1 MMRHSCLFRPISGL
15 LSSILVYTAVTCS
28 VSSCTDDTF
37 NKYQQENTGLLTFDV
52 KVPGNWTNGLS
63 RAATDISIK
72 RMSQSAHTEPLYL
85 VTEISEV
92 AADAA
97 ASDAAAEEAATRG
110 SMVNSTDNFH
120 TNFGLSAICY
130 TGTWPDGNPTD
141 WNTDFAHNLEVTQKE
156 GKWQSAE
163 KLNWL
168 GSGGIRF
175 FAYSPYSSSDN
186 GIVHSDKSQ
195 GGIPTLTYT
204 VPTDVRKQQD
214 LMTATKDCSGG
225 QGGAVDLQFKHA
237 LAAITIKTGKE
248 MLSGEITGITISG
261 VYGKG
266 ICQIGAENWKT
277 EDNAD
282 CSFSIKEEI
291 KLDENKDDLM
301 TKPGIELNKD
311 EEGYTFMMIPQ
322 TLTDNATLTIV
333 FADSISKTPH
343 TLTAKLKEHTKDYKW
358 VAGKKYTYSVNTTG
372 IIVEPII
379 EVKINRANT
388 LYPNGGQIGIDAMT
402 LKADETSLYSRDM
415 TDDEKLTYLPVSG
428 FLNDVSIVAYTHVV
442 QASAE
447 DKTKEQFRKLDFKI
461 EWSFDGKDW
470 KSGGQDSHNNPMGWH
485 PIATSQTAADD
496 TNWKS
501 PVKGSILLPA
511 QTQFTYMQDFL
522 YGERASIDGT
532 LSRTVT
538 DPGEGTATEPHDLVR
553 NNEVAQESA
562 NCYIVNNHGYYTF
575 PAYYGNTYGK
585 DNDTS
590 SYIYDSSE
598 GDIPANVQ
606 NLVLPHFVDHN
617 NKSILKGSIDGVADA
632 ILLWQDS
639 PDLVTDVKLNDKTPG
654 WVSFRVPKETINQGN
669 AVIAVRNNQRD
680 ILWSWHIW
688 VTHRKWNKS
697 SCIQMSD
704 NNLNERN
711 QPFIIA
717 PCNLGYCEPH
727 KGENERSILMRFV
740 VDPKLVGGDGV
751 ILNKHIK
758 VTGAPMQS
766 STEEEAAIITLT
778 QPKIT
783 ASVAGDNT
791 YYQWGRKDAMLPGV
805 HNEVTRNN
813 GLSGDQK
820 TELDMVNKMFYSS
833 KDFRFTSG
841 ETSKSI
847 GESIQLPYQF
857 FIHQRPDSDEKDPIN
872 NFKRRHWHDGENA
885 YGKKSIM
892 NYWNIQL
899 IESGNA
905 NYFNY
910 DKKDNPDYKQS
921 PNDQY
926 VVKTIYDPSPA
937 GFKIP
942 PIKAFADFFD
952 NVKLKQVP
960 TTEDPNA
967 KKAVAEIPNATHVNS
982 PFDGWKVNIN
992 GKDFY
997 FPATGVRDMGIK
1009 QRDVK
1014 YGTFPAFSSITYIAS
1029 SGFHNGSSS
1038 SCLIFSIDKRN
1049 TVKFPDCTTP
1059 IDGTNNAY
1067 GFTIRPIRDGQ
1078 TGTGN

>member
-1 MMRHSCLFRPISGL
+1 MMRHSCLFRSVSGL
-15 LSSILVYTAVTCS
+15 LGSISILVYAAVACS

-63 RAATDISIK
+63 RAATDISIR
-72 RMSQSAHTEPLYL
+72 RMSQSDHAEPLYL

-110 SMVNSTDNFH
+110 STVNSTDDFH

-130 TGTWPDGNPTD
+130 TGTWPEEEPTD
-141 WNTDFAHNLEVTQKE
+141 WHTDFAHNLEITKKE
-156 GKWQSAE
+156 GIWKSAE

-168 GSGGIRF
+168 GTGGIHF

-186 GIVHSDKSQ
+186 GIVHSDKSK

-204 VPTDVRKQQD
+204 VPKDVTKQHD

-225 QGGAVDLQFKHA
+225 QGGAVDLKFEHA
-237 LAAITIKTGKE
+237 LTAITIKTGKE
-248 MLSGEITGITISG
+248 MLSGKVTDITISG

-266 ICQIGAENWKT
+266 TCQIGAKEWT
-277 EDNAD
+277 LEGTPD
-282 CSFSIKEEI
+282 STFSIKEEI

-301 TKPGIELNKD
+301 TTPGIELNKD

-322 TLTDNATLTIV
+322 TLTDKATLTIV
-333 FADSISKTPH
+333 FADIISKTPH
-343 TLTAKLKEHTKDYKW
+343 ILTAELQKYTKDKTW

-379 EVKINRANT
+379 EVTINRANT
-388 LYPNGGQIGIDAMT
+388 LYPNGGYKGIDVMT
-402 LKADETSLYSRDM
+402 LKEDNLYTKMSEAD
-415 TDDEKLTYLPVSG
+415 KQAYLPVSG
-428 FLNDVSIVAYTHVV
+428 FLNDVSIAAYTRVV
-442 QASAE
+442 QAEAADNES
-447 DKTKEQFRKLDFKI
+447 KEQLRKLDFKI
-461 EWSFDGKDW
+461 QWSTDEGKSWEPLSSDNS
-470 KSGGQDSHNNPMGWH
+470 KPDMGWR
-485 PIATSQTAADD
+485 PNPSTQTVADD
-496 TNWKS
+496 TDWKS

-511 QTQFTYMQDFL
+511 QKQFTYMQDFL
-522 YGERASIDGT
+522 YGKQVSIEGT
-532 LSRTVT
+532 TLPGTVNEA
-538 DPGEGTATEPHDLVR
+538 GEGTATEPYDLVD
-553 NNEVAQESA
+553 NNKVAQESA

-585 DNDTS
+585 DDDTS
-590 SYIYDSSE
+590 SYIYDNSE
-598 GDIPANVQ
+598 VNIPDNVED
-606 NLVLPHFVDHN
+606 LVLPHFVDHN
-617 NKSILKGSIDGVADA
+617 NKHILKGRIDGVADA

-654 WVSFRVPKETINQGN
+654 WVSFRVPKETINPGN
-669 AVIAVRNNQRD
+669 AVIAVRNSQKQ

-688 VTHRKWNKS
+688 VTHRKWDDS
-697 SCIQMSD
+697 SWIQMS
-704 NNLNERN
+704 NNNSNEYN

-766 STEEEAAIITLT
+766 STEKEAAIITLI

-783 ASVAGDNT
+783 ESVAGDNT

-805 HNEVTRNN
+805 HNEGTYKN
-813 GLSGDQK
+813 GLSGNQA

-833 KDFRFTSG
+833 EDFRFTSG

-847 GESIQLPYQF
+847 GESIQFPYQF
-857 FIHQRPDSDEKDPIN
+857 FIHQRNDSNSDD
-872 NFKRRHWHDGENA
+872 NFNRRHWHDGESSP
-885 YGKKSIM
+885 YRKKSIM

-905 NYFNY
+905 HYFNF
-910 DKKDNPDYKQS
+910 DTKDNPDYKQS

-952 NVKLKQVP
+952 DVELSKTADNNTKGTP
-960 TTEDPNA
+960 NTETPSLF
-967 KKAVAEIPNATHVNS
+967 V
-982 PFDGWKVNIN
+982 GWKVDIE
-992 GKDFY
+992 GKVFY
-997 FPATGVRDMGIK
+997 FPATGVRDMGIPEK
-1009 QRDVK
+1009 NVN
-1014 YGTFPAFSSITYIAS
+1014 YGTFPAFASITYIAT
-1029 SGFHNGSSS
+1029 SGFHKSDNVTS

-1049 TVKFPDCTTP
+1049 GNFKNCTTP

-1067 GFTIRPIRDGQ
+1067 GFTVRPIRDGQ
-1078 TGTGN
+1078 TGN